1 MEGYTPFK
9 MKAKDYGN
17 SPMLMNFPD
26 AFPGGV
32 GSSPAKGWFKN
43 IAKKVKNLGKKVL
56 GMTPIGKALGIGKD
70 KKDPSMAAADATAAA
85 TQPHTHDETGAIVPE
100 AEGPQP
106 TAAEGVTGPASVD
119 PRKQAEATKAINFL
133 KSGGLPG
140 FGGGSNI
147 PGTIGGGGG
156 MWGTM
161 VRRAQQQQQV

>member
-9 MKAKDYGN
+9 MKAKDYCN

-26 AFPGGV
+26 SFPGGV

-56 GMTPIGKALGIGKD
+56 GKTAIGKALGIGKE
-70 KKDPSMAAADATAAA
+70 KKDPSMAAADATAVA

-106 TAAEGVTGPASVD
+106 TAAEGVTGPQSV
-119 PRKQAEATKAINFL
+119 KAI
-133 KSGGLPG
+133 KQGPRGVPPK
-140 FGGGSNI
+140 
-147 PGTIGGGGG
+147 PGTPEHAAVMRKVNASKFGRMGL
-156 MWGTM
+156 GT
-161 VRRAQQQQQV
+161 VG